1 MGDLKMIYTSEGL
14 IDDIT
19 IVDNIPIELYTADGK
34 TISIK
39 YNSETKQ
46 LVIKAGANT
55 LKSRLVN

>member
-1 MGDLKMIYTSEGL
+1 MTQQLQDNVPLEL
-14 IDDIT
+14 VT
-19 IVDNIPIELYTADGK
+19 IDGK
-34 TISIK
+34 KIIIT

>member
-1 MGDLKMIYTSEGL
+1 MIYTSKGW

-19 IVDNIPIELYTADGK
+19 IVDNTPIELYTADGK

-46 LVIKAGANT
+46 LVVKAGANT
-55 LKSRLVN
+55 LKSTLVR